1 MLEMVD
7 SWAVELS
14 PRAAEWNL
22 FMFRSTLLLTQ
33 RHLGYSLVA
42 FKPLEHP
49 RREFKLL
56 HIKIF
61 STCIPWRP
69 HWM

>member
-22 FMFRSTLLLTQ
+22 FMFRSNDLYLTPDPETPRLQ
-33 RHLGYSLVA
+33 FSCIQTTRASKKGIQIVA
-42 FKPLEHP
+42 Y
-49 RREFKLL
+49 
-56 HIKIF
+56 
-61 STCIPWRP
+61 
-69 HWM
+69 